1 MAVKGSKD
9 NKKSKSQDASL
20 NVKETY
26 KNISEKTKE
35 IEDELKGE
43 KSEADVKEP
52 AQKKDS
58 KKERRERIKNEFIEF
73 QKTGDKKL
81 RDKLIEE
88 HMYLADILAK
98 KYTGRGIDYEDIYQV
113 ASVGLILAVDRF
125 DPSKGY
131 VFSSYA
137 TPTII
142 GEIKRHFRDKGWTI
156 KVPRRIQEL
165 SKKISVAKNVLSGEL
180 GRIPTAEDIADYL
193 EVSYDQVIE
202 AMEASKVYQPGSIDS
217 TIDSTDDGSDL
228 QISDIIGDEDPT
240 YERVENLD
248 YLMRELK
255 KLPKIERTILIER
268 YINRKTQIK
277 IAEELGISQM
287 TVSRIE
293 KKVIRALRQEAQ
305 KRFGINK
312 EESSKKAKKK

>member
-1 MAVKGSKD
+1 MAKKGKENIN
-9 NKKSKSQDASL
+9 NKSTDASL

-26 KNISEKTKE
+26 KNISDKTKE
-35 IEDELKGE
+35 IEDELKGKNIE
-43 KSEADVKEP
+43 E
-52 AQKKDS
+52 KKDEKDTKLDA
-58 KKERRERIKNEFIEF
+58 KKLKRERIKQDFIEF

-98 KYTGRGIDYEDIYQV
+98 KYTGRGIDYEDILQV

-193 EVSYDQVIE
+193 DVSYDQVIE

-293 KKVIRALRQEAQ
+293 KKVIRALRQEAE
-305 KRFGINK
+305 KRFGLKK
-312 EESSKKAKKK
+312 EDKKKKSTKR

>member
-1 MAVKGSKD
+1 MAEEKKTDKKNKIDVDKSETIKQ
-9 NKKSKSQDASL
+9 NEKKSSKKTSGKNED
-20 NVKETY
+20 VKDTTLSESSDEKIDK
-26 KNISEKTKE
+26 KNEKKRKKQEEIKEKFIEYQKTK
-35 IEDELKGE
+35 
-43 KSEADVKEP
+43 
-52 AQKKDS
+52 
-58 KKERRERIKNEFIEF
+58 
-73 QKTGDKKL
+73 DKAL
-81 RDKLIEE
+81 RDELIEE
-88 HMYLADILAK
+88 HMYLAEILAK
-98 KYTGRGIDYEDIYQV
+98 KYTGRGIDYEDIFQV

-165 SKKISVAKNVLSGEL
+165 SKKISVAKNVLAGEL

-193 EVSYDQVIE
+193 DVSYDQVIE
-202 AMEASKVYQPGSIDS
+202 AMEASKVYQPGSIYS
-217 TIDSTDDGSDL
+217 TIDSSDDGNDL
-228 QISDIIGDEDPT
+228 QISDIIGDDDPT

-248 YLMRELK
+248 YLVRELK

-268 YINRKTQIK
+268 YINRKTQIA

-293 KKVIRALRQEAQ
+293 KKVIRSLRADAE
-305 KRFGINK
+305 KRMGIDHKK
-312 EESSKKAKKK
+312 ESKKS

>member
-1 MAVKGSKD
+1 MAEEKKTDKKNKIDVDKSETIKQ
-9 NKKSKSQDASL
+9 NEKKSSK
-20 NVKETY
+20 KT
-26 KNISEKTKE
+26 SEKNE
-35 IEDELKGE
+35 
-43 KSEADVKEP
+43 DVKDTTLSESSDE
-52 AQKKDS
+52 KIDK
-58 KKERRERIKNEFIEF
+58 KNEKKRKKQEEIKEKFIEY
-73 QKTGDKKL
+73 QKTKDKAL
-81 RDKLIEE
+81 RDELIEE
-88 HMYLADILAK
+88 HIYLAEILAK
-98 KYTGRGIDYEDIYQV
+98 KYTGRGIDYEDIFQV

-165 SKKISVAKNVLSGEL
+165 SKKISVAKNVLAGEL

-217 TIDSTDDGSDL
+217 TIDSSDDGNDL
-228 QISDIIGDEDPT
+228 QISDIIGDDDPT

-248 YLMRELK
+248 YLVRELK

-268 YINRKTQIK
+268 YINRKTQIA

-293 KKVIRALRQEAQ
+293 KKVIRSLRADAE
-305 KRFGINK
+305 KRMGIDHKK
-312 EESSKKAKKK
+312 ESKKT

>member
-1 MAVKGSKD
+1 MAEEKKTDKKNKIDVDKSETIKQ
-9 NKKSKSQDASL
+9 NEKKSSK
-20 NVKETY
+20 KT
-26 KNISEKTKE
+26 SEKNE
-35 IEDELKGE
+35 
-43 KSEADVKEP
+43 DVKDKTLSESSDE
-52 AQKKDS
+52 KIDK
-58 KKERRERIKNEFIEF
+58 KNEKKRKKQEEIKEKFIEY
-73 QKTGDKKL
+73 QKTKDKAL
-81 RDKLIEE
+81 RDELIEE
-88 HMYLADILAK
+88 HIYLAEILAK
-98 KYTGRGIDYEDIYQV
+98 KYTGRGIDYEDIFQV

-165 SKKISVAKNVLSGEL
+165 SKKISVAKNVLAGEL

-193 EVSYDQVIE
+193 DVSYDQVIE

-217 TIDSTDDGSDL
+217 TIDSSDDGNDL
-228 QISDIIGDEDPT
+228 QISDIIGDDDPT

-248 YLMRELK
+248 YLVRELK

-268 YINRKTQIK
+268 YINRKTQIA

-293 KKVIRALRQEAQ
+293 KKVIRSLRADAE
-305 KRFGINK
+305 KRMGIDHKK
-312 EESSKKAKKK
+312 ESKKS

>member
-1 MAVKGSKD
+1 MAEEKKTDKKNKIDVDKSETIKQ
-9 NKKSKSQDASL
+9 NEKKSSKKTD
-20 NVKETY
+20 K
-26 KNISEKTKE
+26 KNEDLKDTALLESSDEKKDKKNE
-35 IEDELKGE
+35 KKRKKQEELKE
-43 KSEADVKEP
+43 K
-52 AQKKDS
+52 
-58 KKERRERIKNEFIEF
+58 FIEF
-73 QKTGDKKL
+73 QKTKDKAL
-81 RDKLIEE
+81 RDELIEE
-88 HMYLADILAK
+88 HMYLAEILAK
-98 KYTGRGIDYEDIYQV
+98 KYTGRGIDYEDIFQV

-165 SKKISVAKNVLSGEL
+165 SKKISVAKNVLAGEL

-193 EVSYDQVIE
+193 DVSYDQVIE

-217 TIDSTDDGSDL
+217 TIDSSDDGNDL
-228 QISDIIGDEDPT
+228 QISDIIGDDDPT

-248 YLMRELK
+248 YLVRELK

-268 YINRKTQIK
+268 YINRKTQIA

-293 KKVIRALRQEAQ
+293 KKVIRSLRADAE
-305 KRFGINK
+305 KRMGVDHKK
-312 EESSKKAKKK
+312 ESKKK

>member
-1 MAVKGSKD
+1 MAEEKKTDKKNKIDVDKSETIKQ
-9 NKKSKSQDASL
+9 NEKKSSK
-20 NVKETY
+20 KT
-26 KNISEKTKE
+26 SEKNE
-35 IEDELKGE
+35 
-43 KSEADVKEP
+43 DVKDTTLSESSEE
-52 AQKKDS
+52 KNDK
-58 KKERRERIKNEFIEF
+58 KNEKKRKKQEEIKEKFIEY
-73 QKTGDKKL
+73 QKTKDKAL
-81 RDKLIEE
+81 RDELIEE
-88 HMYLADILAK
+88 HMYLAEILAK
-98 KYTGRGIDYEDIYQV
+98 KYTGRGIDYEDIFQV

-165 SKKISVAKNVLSGEL
+165 SKKISVAKNVLAGEL

-193 EVSYDQVIE
+193 DVSYDQVIE

-217 TIDSTDDGSDL
+217 TIDSSDDGNDL
-228 QISDIIGDEDPT
+228 QISDIIGDDDPT

-248 YLMRELK
+248 YLVRELK

-268 YINRKTQIK
+268 YINRKTQIA

-293 KKVIRALRQEAQ
+293 KKVIRSLRADAE
-305 KRFGINK
+305 KRMGIDHKK
-312 EESSKKAKKK
+312 ESKKS

>member
-1 MAVKGSKD
+1 MAEEKKTDKKNKIDVDKSETIKQ
-9 NKKSKSQDASL
+9 NEKKSSKKTSKKNED
-20 NVKETY
+20 VKDTTLSESSDEKIDK
-26 KNISEKTKE
+26 KNEKKRKKQEEIKEKFIEYQKTK
-35 IEDELKGE
+35 
-43 KSEADVKEP
+43 
-52 AQKKDS
+52 
-58 KKERRERIKNEFIEF
+58 
-73 QKTGDKKL
+73 DKAL
-81 RDKLIEE
+81 RDELIEE
-88 HMYLADILAK
+88 HIYLAEILAK
-98 KYTGRGIDYEDIYQV
+98 KYTGRGIDYEDIFQV

-165 SKKISVAKNVLSGEL
+165 SKKISVAKNVLAGEL

-193 EVSYDQVIE
+193 DVSYDQVIE

-217 TIDSTDDGSDL
+217 TIDSSDDGNDL
-228 QISDIIGDEDPT
+228 QISDIIGDDDPT

-248 YLMRELK
+248 YLVRELK

-268 YINRKTQIK
+268 YINRKTQIA

-293 KKVIRALRQEAQ
+293 KKVIRSLRADAE
-305 KRFGINK
+305 KRMGIDHKK
-312 EESSKKAKKK
+312 ESKKS

>member
-1 MAVKGSKD
+1 MAEEKKTDKKNKIDVDKSETIKQ
-9 NKKSKSQDASL
+9 NEKKSSKKTSEKNED
-20 NVKETY
+20 VKETTLSESSDEKIDK
-26 KNISEKTKE
+26 KNEKKRKKQEEIKEKFIEYQKTK
-35 IEDELKGE
+35 
-43 KSEADVKEP
+43 
-52 AQKKDS
+52 
-58 KKERRERIKNEFIEF
+58 
-73 QKTGDKKL
+73 DKAL
-81 RDKLIEE
+81 RDELIEE
-88 HMYLADILAK
+88 HIYLAEILAK
-98 KYTGRGIDYEDIYQV
+98 KYTGRGIDYEDIFQV

-165 SKKISVAKNVLSGEL
+165 SKKISVAKNVLAGEL

-193 EVSYDQVIE
+193 NVSYDQVIE

-217 TIDSTDDGSDL
+217 TIDSSDDGNDL
-228 QISDIIGDEDPT
+228 QISDIIGDDDPT

-248 YLMRELK
+248 YLVRELK

-268 YINRKTQIK
+268 YINRKTQIA

-293 KKVIRALRQEAQ
+293 KKVIRSLRADAE
-305 KRFGINK
+305 KRMGIDHKK
-312 EESSKKAKKK
+312 ESKKS

>member
-1 MAVKGSKD
+1 MAEEKKTDKKNKIDVDKSETIKQ
-9 NKKSKSQDASL
+9 NEKKSSKKTSKKNED
-20 NVKETY
+20 VKDTTLSESSDEKIDK
-26 KNISEKTKE
+26 KNEKKRKKQEEIKEKFIEYQKTK
-35 IEDELKGE
+35 D
-43 KSEADVKEP
+43 
-52 AQKKDS
+52 
-58 KKERRERIKNEFIEF
+58 
-73 QKTGDKKL
+73 KTL
-81 RDKLIEE
+81 RDELIEE
-88 HMYLADILAK
+88 HMYLAEILAK
-98 KYTGRGIDYEDIYQV
+98 KYTGRGIDYEDIFQV

-165 SKKISVAKNVLSGEL
+165 SKKISVAKNVLAGEL

-193 EVSYDQVIE
+193 DVSYDQVIE

-217 TIDSTDDGSDL
+217 TIDSSDDGNDL
-228 QISDIIGDEDPT
+228 QISDIIGDDDPT

-248 YLMRELK
+248 YLVRELK

-268 YINRKTQIK
+268 YINRKTQIA

-293 KKVIRALRQEAQ
+293 KKVIRSLRADAE
-305 KRFGINK
+305 KRMGIDHKK
-312 EESSKKAKKK
+312 ESKKS

>member
-1 MAVKGSKD
+1 MAEEKKTDKKNKIDVDKSETIKQ
-9 NKKSKSQDASL
+9 NEKKSSKKTRKKNED
-20 NVKETY
+20 VKDTTLSESSDEKIDK
-26 KNISEKTKE
+26 KNEKKRKKQEEIKEKFIEYQKTK
-35 IEDELKGE
+35 
-43 KSEADVKEP
+43 
-52 AQKKDS
+52 
-58 KKERRERIKNEFIEF
+58 
-73 QKTGDKKL
+73 DKAL
-81 RDKLIEE
+81 RDELIEE
-88 HMYLADILAK
+88 HMYLAEILAK
-98 KYTGRGIDYEDIYQV
+98 KYTGRGIDYEDIFQV

-165 SKKISVAKNVLSGEL
+165 SKKISVAKNVLAGEL

-193 EVSYDQVIE
+193 DVSYDQVIE

-217 TIDSTDDGSDL
+217 TIDSSDDGNDL
-228 QISDIIGDEDPT
+228 QISDIIGDDDPT

-248 YLMRELK
+248 YLVRELK

-268 YINRKTQIK
+268 YINRKTQIA

-293 KKVIRALRQEAQ
+293 KKVIRSLRADAE
-305 KRFGINK
+305 KRMGIDHKK
-312 EESSKKAKKK
+312 ESKKS

>member
-1 MAVKGSKD
+1 MAEEKKTDKKNKIDVDKSETIKQ
-9 NKKSKSQDASL
+9 NEKKSSKKTSGKNED
-20 NVKETY
+20 VKETILSESSEEKIDK
-26 KNISEKTKE
+26 KNEKKRKKQEEIKEKFIEYQKTK
-35 IEDELKGE
+35 
-43 KSEADVKEP
+43 
-52 AQKKDS
+52 
-58 KKERRERIKNEFIEF
+58 
-73 QKTGDKKL
+73 DKAL
-81 RDKLIEE
+81 RDELIEE
-88 HMYLADILAK
+88 HMYLAEILAK
-98 KYTGRGIDYEDIYQV
+98 KYTGRGIDYEDIFQV

-165 SKKISVAKNVLSGEL
+165 SKKISVAKNVLAGEL

-193 EVSYDQVIE
+193 DVSYDQVIE

-217 TIDSTDDGSDL
+217 TIDSSDDGNDL
-228 QISDIIGDEDPT
+228 QISDIIGDDDPT

-248 YLMRELK
+248 YLVRELK

-268 YINRKTQIK
+268 YINRKTQIA

-293 KKVIRALRQEAQ
+293 KKVIRSLRADAE
-305 KRFGINK
+305 KRMGIDHKK
-312 EESSKKAKKK
+312 ESKKS

>member
-1 MAVKGSKD
+1 MAEEKKTDKKNKIDVDKSETIKQ
-9 NKKSKSQDASL
+9 NEKKSSK
-20 NVKETY
+20 KT
-26 KNISEKTKE
+26 SEKNE
-35 IEDELKGE
+35 
-43 KSEADVKEP
+43 DVKDTTLLESSDE
-52 AQKKDS
+52 KVDK
-58 KKERRERIKNEFIEF
+58 KNEKKRKKQEEIKEKFIEY
-73 QKTGDKKL
+73 QKTKDKAL
-81 RDKLIEE
+81 RDELIEE
-88 HMYLADILAK
+88 HIYLAEILAK
-98 KYTGRGIDYEDIYQV
+98 KYTGRGIDYEDIFQV

-165 SKKISVAKNVLSGEL
+165 SKKISVAKNVLAGEL

-193 EVSYDQVIE
+193 DVSYDQVIE

-217 TIDSTDDGSDL
+217 TIDSSDDGNDL
-228 QISDIIGDEDPT
+228 QISDIIGDDDPT

-248 YLMRELK
+248 YLVRELK

-268 YINRKTQIK
+268 YINRKTQIA

-293 KKVIRALRQEAQ
+293 KKVIRSLRADAE
-305 KRFGINK
+305 KRMGIDHKK
-312 EESSKKAKKK
+312 ESKKS

>member
-1 MAVKGSKD
+1 MAEEKKTDKKNKIDVDKSETIKQ
-9 NKKSKSQDASL
+9 NEKKSSK
-20 NVKETY
+20 KT
-26 KNISEKTKE
+26 SEKNE
-35 IEDELKGE
+35 
-43 KSEADVKEP
+43 DVKDTTLSESSDE
-52 AQKKDS
+52 KVDK
-58 KKERRERIKNEFIEF
+58 KNEKKRKKQEEIKEKFIEY
-73 QKTGDKKL
+73 QKTKDKAL
-81 RDKLIEE
+81 RDELIEE
-88 HMYLADILAK
+88 HMYLAEILAK
-98 KYTGRGIDYEDIYQV
+98 KYTGRGIDYEDIFQV

-165 SKKISVAKNVLSGEL
+165 SKKISVAKNVLAGEL

-193 EVSYDQVIE
+193 DVSYDQVIE

-217 TIDSTDDGSDL
+217 TIDSSDDGNDL
-228 QISDIIGDEDPT
+228 QISDIIGDDDPT

-248 YLMRELK
+248 SLVRELK

-268 YINRKTQIK
+268 YINRKTQIAM
-277 IAEELGISQM
+277 AEELGISQM

-293 KKVIRALRQEAQ
+293 KKVIRSLRADAE
-305 KRFGINK
+305 KRMGIDHKK
-312 EESSKKAKKK
+312 ESKKS

>member
-1 MAVKGSKD
+1 MAEEKKTDKKNKIDVDKSETIKQ
-9 NKKSKSQDASL
+9 NEKKSSKKTSKKNED
-20 NVKETY
+20 VKDTTLSESSEDKKDK
-26 KNISEKTKE
+26 KNEKKRKKQEEIKEKFIEYQKTK
-35 IEDELKGE
+35 
-43 KSEADVKEP
+43 
-52 AQKKDS
+52 
-58 KKERRERIKNEFIEF
+58 
-73 QKTGDKKL
+73 DKAL
-81 RDKLIEE
+81 RDELIEE
-88 HMYLADILAK
+88 HMYLAEILAK
-98 KYTGRGIDYEDIYQV
+98 KYTGRGIDYEDIFQV

-165 SKKISVAKNVLSGEL
+165 SKKISVAKNVLAGEL
-180 GRIPTAEDIADYL
+180 ERIPTAEDIADYL
-193 EVSYDQVIE
+193 DVSYDQVIE

-217 TIDSTDDGSDL
+217 TIDSSDDGNDL
-228 QISDIIGDEDPT
+228 QISDIIGDDDPT

-248 YLMRELK
+248 YLVRELK

-268 YINRKTQIK
+268 YINRKTQIA

-293 KKVIRALRQEAQ
+293 KKVIRSLRADAE
-305 KRFGINK
+305 KRMGIDHKK
-312 EESSKKAKKK
+312 ESKKS

>member
-1 MAVKGSKD
+1 MAEEKKTDKKNKIDVDKSETIKQ
-9 NKKSKSQDASL
+9 NEKKSSKKTS
-20 NVKETY
+20 K
-26 KNISEKTKE
+26 KNE
-35 IEDELKGE
+35 
-43 KSEADVKEP
+43 DVKDTTLSESSDEKIDKKNEKKRKKQEEIKEKFIEY
-52 AQKKDS
+52 QKK
-58 KKERRERIKNEFIEF
+58 K
-73 QKTGDKKL
+73 DKAL
-81 RDKLIEE
+81 RDELIEE
-88 HMYLADILAK
+88 HMYLAEILAK
-98 KYTGRGIDYEDIYQV
+98 KYTGRGIDYEDIFQV

-165 SKKISVAKNVLSGEL
+165 SKKISVAKNVLAGEL

-193 EVSYDQVIE
+193 DVSYDQVIE

-217 TIDSTDDGSDL
+217 TIDSSDDGNDL
-228 QISDIIGDEDPT
+228 QISDIIGDDDPT

-248 YLMRELK
+248 YLVRELK

-268 YINRKTQIK
+268 YINRKTQIA

-293 KKVIRALRQEAQ
+293 KKVIHSLRADAE
-305 KRFGINK
+305 KRMGIDHKK
-312 EESSKKAKKK
+312 ESKKS

>member
-1 MAVKGSKD
+1 MAEEKKTDKKNKIDVDKSETIKQ
-9 NKKSKSQDASL
+9 NEKKSSK
-20 NVKETY
+20 KT
-26 KNISEKTKE
+26 SEKNE
-35 IEDELKGE
+35 
-43 KSEADVKEP
+43 DVKDITLSESSDE
-52 AQKKDS
+52 KIDK
-58 KKERRERIKNEFIEF
+58 KNEKKRKKQEEIKEKFIEY
-73 QKTGDKKL
+73 QKTKDKAL
-81 RDKLIEE
+81 RDELIEE
-88 HMYLADILAK
+88 HIYLAEILAK
-98 KYTGRGIDYEDIYQV
+98 KYTGRGIDYEDIFQV

-165 SKKISVAKNVLSGEL
+165 SKKISVAKNVLAGEL

-193 EVSYDQVIE
+193 DVSYDQVIE

-217 TIDSTDDGSDL
+217 TIDSSDDGNDL
-228 QISDIIGDEDPT
+228 QISDIIGDDDPT

-248 YLMRELK
+248 YLVRELK

-268 YINRKTQIK
+268 YINRKTQIA

-293 KKVIRALRQEAQ
+293 KKVIRSLRADAE
-305 KRFGINK
+305 KRMGIDHKK
-312 EESSKKAKKK
+312 ESKKS

>member
-1 MAVKGSKD
+1 MAEEKKTDKKNKIDVDKSETIKQ
-9 NKKSKSQDASL
+9 NEKKSSK
-20 NVKETY
+20 KT
-26 KNISEKTKE
+26 SEKNE
-35 IEDELKGE
+35 
-43 KSEADVKEP
+43 DVKDTTLSESSDE
-52 AQKKDS
+52 KIDK
-58 KKERRERIKNEFIEF
+58 KNEKKRKKQEEIKEKFIEY
-73 QKTGDKKL
+73 QKTKDKAL
-81 RDKLIEE
+81 RDELIEE
-88 HMYLADILAK
+88 HIYLAEILAK
-98 KYTGRGIDYEDIYQV
+98 KYTGRGIDYEDIFQV

-165 SKKISVAKNVLSGEL
+165 SKKISIAKNVLAGEL

-193 EVSYDQVIE
+193 DVSYDQVIE

-217 TIDSTDDGSDL
+217 TIDSSDDGNDL
-228 QISDIIGDEDPT
+228 QISDIIGDDDPT

-248 YLMRELK
+248 YLVRELK

-268 YINRKTQIK
+268 YINRKTQIA

-293 KKVIRALRQEAQ
+293 KKVIRSLRADAE
-305 KRFGINK
+305 KRMGIDHKK
-312 EESSKKAKKK
+312 ESKKS

>member
-1 MAVKGSKD
+1 MAEEKKTDKKNKIDVDKSETIKQ
-9 NKKSKSQDASL
+9 NEKKSSKKTSGKNED
-20 NVKETY
+20 VKETTLSESSEEKIDK
-26 KNISEKTKE
+26 KNEKKRKKQEEIKEKFIEYQKTK
-35 IEDELKGE
+35 
-43 KSEADVKEP
+43 
-52 AQKKDS
+52 
-58 KKERRERIKNEFIEF
+58 
-73 QKTGDKKL
+73 DKAL
-81 RDKLIEE
+81 RDELIEE
-88 HMYLADILAK
+88 HMYLAEILAK
-98 KYTGRGIDYEDIYQV
+98 KYTGRGIDYEDIFQV

-165 SKKISVAKNVLSGEL
+165 SKKISVAKNVLAGEL

-193 EVSYDQVIE
+193 DVSYDQVIE

-217 TIDSTDDGSDL
+217 TIDSSDDGNDL
-228 QISDIIGDEDPT
+228 QISDIIGDDDPT

-248 YLMRELK
+248 YLVRELK

-268 YINRKTQIK
+268 YINRKTQIA

-293 KKVIRALRQEAQ
+293 KKVIRSLRADAE
-305 KRFGINK
+305 KRMGIDHKK
-312 EESSKKAKKK
+312 ESKKS

>member
-1 MAVKGSKD
+1 MAEEKKTDKKNKIDVDKSETIKQ
-9 NKKSKSQDASL
+9 NEKKSSKKTSKKNED
-20 NVKETY
+20 VKDTTLSESSDEKIDK
-26 KNISEKTKE
+26 KNEKKRKKQEEIKEKFIEYQKTK
-35 IEDELKGE
+35 
-43 KSEADVKEP
+43 
-52 AQKKDS
+52 
-58 KKERRERIKNEFIEF
+58 
-73 QKTGDKKL
+73 DKAL
-81 RDKLIEE
+81 RDELIEE
-88 HMYLADILAK
+88 HMYLAEILAK
-98 KYTGRGIDYEDIYQV
+98 KYTGRGIDYEDIFQV

-165 SKKISVAKNVLSGEL
+165 SKKISVAKNVLAGEL

-193 EVSYDQVIE
+193 DVSYDQVIE

-217 TIDSTDDGSDL
+217 TIDSSDDGNDL
-228 QISDIIGDEDPT
+228 QISDIIGDDDPT

-248 YLMRELK
+248 YLVRELK

-268 YINRKTQIK
+268 YINRKTQIA

-293 KKVIRALRQEAQ
+293 KKVIRSLRNDAE
-305 KRFGINK
+305 KRMGIDHKK
-312 EESSKKAKKK
+312 ESKKS

>member
-1 MAVKGSKD
+1 MAEEKKTDKKNKIDVDKSETIKQ
-9 NKKSKSQDASL
+9 NEKKSSKKTSKKNED
-20 NVKETY
+20 VKDTTLSESSDEKIDK
-26 KNISEKTKE
+26 KNEKKRKKQEEIKEKFIEYQKTK
-35 IEDELKGE
+35 
-43 KSEADVKEP
+43 
-52 AQKKDS
+52 
-58 KKERRERIKNEFIEF
+58 
-73 QKTGDKKL
+73 DKAL
-81 RDKLIEE
+81 RDELIEE
-88 HMYLADILAK
+88 HMYLAEILAK
-98 KYTGRGIDYEDIYQV
+98 KYTGRGIDYEDIFQV

-165 SKKISVAKNVLSGEL
+165 SKKISVAKNVLAGEL

-193 EVSYDQVIE
+193 DVSYDQVIE

-217 TIDSTDDGSDL
+217 TIDSSDDGNDL
-228 QISDIIGDEDPT
+228 QISDIIGDDDPT

-248 YLMRELK
+248 YLVRELK

-268 YINRKTQIK
+268 YINRKTQIA

-293 KKVIRALRQEAQ
+293 KKVIRSLRDDAE
-305 KRFGINK
+305 KRMGIDHKK
-312 EESSKKAKKK
+312 ESKKS

>member
-1 MAVKGSKD
+1 MAEEKKTDKKNKIDVDKSETIKQ
-9 NKKSKSQDASL
+9 NEKKSSKKTSGKNED
-20 NVKETY
+20 VKDTTLSESSDEKIDK
-26 KNISEKTKE
+26 KNEKKRKKQEEIKEKFIEYQKTK
-35 IEDELKGE
+35 
-43 KSEADVKEP
+43 
-52 AQKKDS
+52 
-58 KKERRERIKNEFIEF
+58 
-73 QKTGDKKL
+73 DKAL
-81 RDKLIEE
+81 RDELIEE
-88 HMYLADILAK
+88 HMYLAEILAK
-98 KYTGRGIDYEDIYQV
+98 KYTGRGIDYEDIFQV

-165 SKKISVAKNVLSGEL
+165 SKKISVAKNVLAGEL

-217 TIDSTDDGSDL
+217 TIDSSDDGNDL
-228 QISDIIGDEDPT
+228 QISDIIGDDDPT

-248 YLMRELK
+248 YLVRELK

-268 YINRKTQIK
+268 YINRKTQIA

-293 KKVIRALRQEAQ
+293 KKVIRSLRADAE
-305 KRFGINK
+305 KRMGIDHKK
-312 EESSKKAKKK
+312 ESKKS

>member
-1 MAVKGSKD
+1 MAEEKKTDKKNKIDVDKSETIKQ
-9 NKKSKSQDASL
+9 NEKKSSKKTSGKNED
-20 NVKETY
+20 VKETTLSESSDEKIDK
-26 KNISEKTKE
+26 KNEKKRKKQEEIKEKFIEYQKTK
-35 IEDELKGE
+35 
-43 KSEADVKEP
+43 
-52 AQKKDS
+52 
-58 KKERRERIKNEFIEF
+58 
-73 QKTGDKKL
+73 DKAL
-81 RDKLIEE
+81 RDELIEE
-88 HMYLADILAK
+88 HMYLAEILAK
-98 KYTGRGIDYEDIYQV
+98 KYTGRGIDYEDIFQV

-165 SKKISVAKNVLSGEL
+165 SKKISVAKNVLAGEL

-193 EVSYDQVIE
+193 DVSYDQVIE

-217 TIDSTDDGSDL
+217 TIDSSDDGNDL
-228 QISDIIGDEDPT
+228 QISDIIGDDDPT

-248 YLMRELK
+248 YLVRELK

-268 YINRKTQIK
+268 YINRKTQIA

-293 KKVIRALRQEAQ
+293 KKVIRSLRADAE
-305 KRFGINK
+305 KRMGIDHKK
-312 EESSKKAKKK
+312 ESKKS

>member
-1 MAVKGSKD
+1 MAEEKKTDKKNKIDVDKSETIKQ
-9 NKKSKSQDASL
+9 NEKKSSKKTSTKNED
-20 NVKETY
+20 VKDTTLSESSDEKIDK
-26 KNISEKTKE
+26 KNEKKRKKQEEIKEKFIEYQKTK
-35 IEDELKGE
+35 
-43 KSEADVKEP
+43 
-52 AQKKDS
+52 
-58 KKERRERIKNEFIEF
+58 
-73 QKTGDKKL
+73 DKAL
-81 RDKLIEE
+81 RDELIEE
-88 HMYLADILAK
+88 HIYLAEILAK
-98 KYTGRGIDYEDIYQV
+98 KYTGRGIDYEDIFQV

-165 SKKISVAKNVLSGEL
+165 SKKISVAKNVLAGEL

-193 EVSYDQVIE
+193 DVSYDQVIE

-217 TIDSTDDGSDL
+217 TIDSSDDGNDL
-228 QISDIIGDEDPT
+228 QISDIIGDDDPT

-248 YLMRELK
+248 YLVRELK

-268 YINRKTQIK
+268 YINRKTQIA

-293 KKVIRALRQEAQ
+293 KKVIRSLRADAE
-305 KRFGINK
+305 KRMGIDHKK
-312 EESSKKAKKK
+312 ESKKS

>member
-1 MAVKGSKD
+1 MAEEKKTDKRNKIDVDKSETIKQ
-9 NKKSKSQDASL
+9 NEKKSSKKTSKKNED
-20 NVKETY
+20 VKDTTLSESSDEKIDK
-26 KNISEKTKE
+26 KNEKKRKKQEEIKEKFIEYQKTK
-35 IEDELKGE
+35 
-43 KSEADVKEP
+43 
-52 AQKKDS
+52 
-58 KKERRERIKNEFIEF
+58 
-73 QKTGDKKL
+73 DKAL
-81 RDKLIEE
+81 RDELIEE
-88 HMYLADILAK
+88 HMYLAEILAK
-98 KYTGRGIDYEDIYQV
+98 KYTGRGIDYEDIFQV

-165 SKKISVAKNVLSGEL
+165 SKKISVAKNVLAGEL

-193 EVSYDQVIE
+193 DVSYDQVIE

-217 TIDSTDDGSDL
+217 TIDSSDDGNDL
-228 QISDIIGDEDPT
+228 QISDIIGDDDPT

-248 YLMRELK
+248 YLVRELK

-268 YINRKTQIK
+268 YINRKTQIA

-293 KKVIRALRQEAQ
+293 KKVIRSLRADAE
-305 KRFGINK
+305 KRMGIDHKK
-312 EESSKKAKKK
+312 ESKKS

>member
-1 MAVKGSKD
+1 MAEEKKTDKKNKIDVDKSETIKQ
-9 NKKSKSQDASL
+9 NEKKSSK
-20 NVKETY
+20 KT
-26 KNISEKTKE
+26 SEKNE
-35 IEDELKGE
+35 
-43 KSEADVKEP
+43 DVKDTTLSESSDE
-52 AQKKDS
+52 KIDK
-58 KKERRERIKNEFIEF
+58 KNEKKRKKQEEIKEKFIEY
-73 QKTGDKKL
+73 QKTKDKAL
-81 RDKLIEE
+81 RDELIEE
-88 HMYLADILAK
+88 HMYLAEILAK
-98 KYTGRGIDYEDIYQV
+98 KYTGRGIDYEDIFQV

-165 SKKISVAKNVLSGEL
+165 SKKISVAKNVLAGEL

-193 EVSYDQVIE
+193 DVSYDQVIE

-217 TIDSTDDGSDL
+217 TIDSSDDGNDL
-228 QISDIIGDEDPT
+228 QISDIIGDDDPT

-248 YLMRELK
+248 YLVRELK

-268 YINRKTQIK
+268 YINRKTQIA

-293 KKVIRALRQEAQ
+293 KKVIRSLRADAE
-305 KRFGINK
+305 KRMGIDHKK
-312 EESSKKAKKK
+312 ESKKS

>member
-1 MAVKGSKD
+1 MAEEKKTDKKNKIDVDKSETIKQ
-9 NKKSKSQDASL
+9 NEKKSSKKTSKKNED
-20 NVKETY
+20 VKDRNLSESSDEKIDK
-26 KNISEKTKE
+26 KNEKKRKKQEEIKEKFIEYQKTK
-35 IEDELKGE
+35 
-43 KSEADVKEP
+43 
-52 AQKKDS
+52 
-58 KKERRERIKNEFIEF
+58 
-73 QKTGDKKL
+73 DKAL
-81 RDKLIEE
+81 RDELIEE
-88 HMYLADILAK
+88 HMYLAEILAK
-98 KYTGRGIDYEDIYQV
+98 KYTGRGIDYEDIFQV

-165 SKKISVAKNVLSGEL
+165 SKKISVAKNVLAGEL

-193 EVSYDQVIE
+193 DVSYDQVIE

-217 TIDSTDDGSDL
+217 TIDSSDDGNDL
-228 QISDIIGDEDPT
+228 QISDIIGDDDPT

-248 YLMRELK
+248 YLVRELK

-268 YINRKTQIK
+268 YINRKTQIA

-293 KKVIRALRQEAQ
+293 KKVIRSLRSDAE
-305 KRFGINK
+305 KRMGIDHKK
-312 EESSKKAKKK
+312 ESKKS

>member
-1 MAVKGSKD
+1 MAEEKKTDKKNKIDVDKSETIKQ
-9 NKKSKSQDASL
+9 NEKKSSK
-20 NVKETY
+20 KT
-26 KNISEKTKE
+26 SEKNE
-35 IEDELKGE
+35 
-43 KSEADVKEP
+43 DVKDTTLSESSDE
-52 AQKKDS
+52 KIDK
-58 KKERRERIKNEFIEF
+58 KNEKKRKKQEEIKEKFIEY
-73 QKTGDKKL
+73 QKTKDKAL
-81 RDKLIEE
+81 RDELIEE
-88 HMYLADILAK
+88 HMYLAEILAK
-98 KYTGRGIDYEDIYQV
+98 KYTGRGIDYEDIFQV

-165 SKKISVAKNVLSGEL
+165 SKKISVAKNVLAGEL

-193 EVSYDQVIE
+193 DVSYDQVIE
-202 AMEASKVYQPGSIDS
+202 AMEASKVYQPGSIDY
-217 TIDSTDDGSDL
+217 TIDSSDDGNDL
-228 QISDIIGDEDPT
+228 QISDIIGDDDPT

-248 YLMRELK
+248 YLVRELK

-268 YINRKTQIK
+268 YINRKTQIA

-293 KKVIRALRQEAQ
+293 KKVIRSLRADAE
-305 KRFGINK
+305 KRMGIDHKK
-312 EESSKKAKKK
+312 ESKKS

>member
-1 MAVKGSKD
+1 MAEEKKTDKKNKIDVDKSETIKQ
-9 NKKSKSQDASL
+9 NEKKSSKRTRKKNED
-20 NVKETY
+20 VKDTTLSESSDEKVDK
-26 KNISEKTKE
+26 KNEKKRKKQEEIKEKFIEYQKTK
-35 IEDELKGE
+35 
-43 KSEADVKEP
+43 
-52 AQKKDS
+52 
-58 KKERRERIKNEFIEF
+58 
-73 QKTGDKKL
+73 DKAL
-81 RDKLIEE
+81 RDELIEE
-88 HMYLADILAK
+88 HMYLAEILAK
-98 KYTGRGIDYEDIYQV
+98 KYTGRGIDYEDIFQV

-165 SKKISVAKNVLSGEL
+165 SKKISVAKNVLAGEL

-193 EVSYDQVIE
+193 DVSYDQVIE

-217 TIDSTDDGSDL
+217 TIDSSDDGNDL
-228 QISDIIGDEDPT
+228 QISDIIGDDDPT

-248 YLMRELK
+248 YLVRELK

-268 YINRKTQIK
+268 YINRKTQIA

-293 KKVIRALRQEAQ
+293 KKVIRSLRADAE
-305 KRFGINK
+305 KRMGIDHKK
-312 EESSKKAKKK
+312 ESKKS

>member
-1 MAVKGSKD
+1 MAEEKKTDKKNKIDVDKSETIKQ
-9 NKKSKSQDASL
+9 NEKKSSKKTSGKNED
-20 NVKETY
+20 VKETTLSESSEEKIDK
-26 KNISEKTKE
+26 KNEKKRKKQEEIKEKFIEYQKTK
-35 IEDELKGE
+35 
-43 KSEADVKEP
+43 
-52 AQKKDS
+52 
-58 KKERRERIKNEFIEF
+58 
-73 QKTGDKKL
+73 DKAL
-81 RDKLIEE
+81 RDELIEE
-88 HMYLADILAK
+88 HIYLAEILAK
-98 KYTGRGIDYEDIYQV
+98 KYTGRGIDYEDIFQV

-165 SKKISVAKNVLSGEL
+165 SKKISVAKNVLAGEL

-193 EVSYDQVIE
+193 DVSYDQVIE

-217 TIDSTDDGSDL
+217 TIDSSDDGNDL
-228 QISDIIGDEDPT
+228 QISDIIGDDDPT

-248 YLMRELK
+248 YLVRELK

-268 YINRKTQIK
+268 YINRKTQIA

-293 KKVIRALRQEAQ
+293 KKVIRSLRADAE
-305 KRFGINK
+305 KRMGIDHKK
-312 EESSKKAKKK
+312 ESKKS

>member
-1 MAVKGSKD
+1 MAEEKKTDKKNKIDVDKSETIKQ
-9 NKKSKSQDASL
+9 NEKKSSKKTSKKNED
-20 NVKETY
+20 VKDTTLLESSDEKKDK
-26 KNISEKTKE
+26 KNEKKRKKQEEIKEKFIEYQKTK
-35 IEDELKGE
+35 
-43 KSEADVKEP
+43 
-52 AQKKDS
+52 
-58 KKERRERIKNEFIEF
+58 
-73 QKTGDKKL
+73 DKAL
-81 RDKLIEE
+81 RDELIEE
-88 HMYLADILAK
+88 HMYLAEILAK
-98 KYTGRGIDYEDIYQV
+98 KYTGRGIDYEDIFQV

-165 SKKISVAKNVLSGEL
+165 SKKISVAKNVLAGEL

-193 EVSYDQVIE
+193 DVSYDQVIE

-217 TIDSTDDGSDL
+217 TIDSSDDGNDL
-228 QISDIIGDEDPT
+228 QISDIIGDDDPT

-248 YLMRELK
+248 YLVRELK

-268 YINRKTQIK
+268 YINRKTQIA

-293 KKVIRALRQEAQ
+293 KKVIRSLRADAE
-305 KRFGINK
+305 KRMGVDHKK
-312 EESSKKAKKK
+312 ESKKK

>member
-1 MAVKGSKD
+1 MAEEKKTDKKNKIDVDKSETIKQ
-9 NKKSKSQDASL
+9 NEKKSSK
-20 NVKETY
+20 KT
-26 KNISEKTKE
+26 SEKNE
-35 IEDELKGE
+35 
-43 KSEADVKEP
+43 DVKDTTLSESSDE
-52 AQKKDS
+52 KIDK
-58 KKERRERIKNEFIEF
+58 KNEKKRKKQEEIKEKFIEY
-73 QKTGDKKL
+73 QKTKDKAL
-81 RDKLIEE
+81 RDELIEE
-88 HMYLADILAK
+88 HMYLAEILAK
-98 KYTGRGIDYEDIYQV
+98 KYTGRGIDYEDIFQV

-193 EVSYDQVIE
+193 DVSYDQVIE

-217 TIDSTDDGSDL
+217 TIDSSDDGNDL
-228 QISDIIGDEDPT
+228 QISDIIGDDDPT

-248 YLMRELK
+248 YLVRELK

-268 YINRKTQIK
+268 YINRKTQIA

-293 KKVIRALRQEAQ
+293 KKVIRSLRADAE
-305 KRFGINK
+305 KRMGIDHKK
-312 EESSKKAKKK
+312 ESKKS

>member
-1 MAVKGSKD
+1 MAEEKKTDKKNKIDVDKSETIKQ
-9 NKKSKSQDASL
+9 NEKKSSKKTSGKNED
-20 NVKETY
+20 VKDTTLSESSDE
-26 KNISEKTKE
+26 KNDKKNEKKRKKQEEIKEKFIEYQKTK
-35 IEDELKGE
+35 
-43 KSEADVKEP
+43 
-52 AQKKDS
+52 
-58 KKERRERIKNEFIEF
+58 
-73 QKTGDKKL
+73 DKAL
-81 RDKLIEE
+81 RDELIEE
-88 HMYLADILAK
+88 HMYLAEILAK
-98 KYTGRGIDYEDIYQV
+98 KYTGRGIDYEDIFQV

-165 SKKISVAKNVLSGEL
+165 SKKISVAKNVLAGEL

-193 EVSYDQVIE
+193 DVSYDQVIE

-217 TIDSTDDGSDL
+217 TIDSSDDGNDL
-228 QISDIIGDEDPT
+228 QISDIIGDDDPT

-248 YLMRELK
+248 YLVRELK

-268 YINRKTQIK
+268 YINRKTQIA

-293 KKVIRALRQEAQ
+293 KKVIRSLRADAE
-305 KRFGINK
+305 KRMGIDHKK
-312 EESSKKAKKK
+312 ESKKS

>member
-1 MAVKGSKD
+1 MED
-9 NKKSKSQDASL
+9 KK
-20 NVKETY
+20 
-26 KNISEKTKE
+26 
-35 IEDELKGE
+35 
-43 KSEADVKEP
+43 
-52 AQKKDS
+52 QKKND
-58 KKERRERIKNEFIEF
+58 KKRRKQEEIKEKFIEF
-73 QKTGDKKL
+73 QKTKDKAL
-81 RDKLIEE
+81 RDELIEE
-88 HMYLADILAK
+88 HMYLAEILAK
-98 KYTGRGIDYEDIYQV
+98 KYAGRGIDYEDIFQV

-165 SKKISVAKNVLSGEL
+165 SKKISVAKNVLAGEL
-180 GRIPTAEDIADYL
+180 GKIPTAEDIADYL
-193 EVSYDQVIE
+193 DVSYDQVIE

-217 TIDSTDDGSDL
+217 TIDSSDDGNDL

-248 YLMRELK
+248 YLVRELK

-268 YINRKTQIK
+268 YINRKTQIA

-293 KKVIRALRQEAQ
+293 KKVIRALRVEAE
-305 KRFGINK
+305 KRMGIEHKK
-312 EESSKKAKKK
+312 ESKKK

>member
-1 MAVKGSKD
+1 MAEEKKTDKKNKIDVDKSETIKQ
-9 NKKSKSQDASL
+9 NEKKSSKRTRKKNED
-20 NVKETY
+20 VKDTTLSESSDE
-26 KNISEKTKE
+26 KNDKKNEKKRKKQEEIKEKFIEYQKTK
-35 IEDELKGE
+35 
-43 KSEADVKEP
+43 
-52 AQKKDS
+52 
-58 KKERRERIKNEFIEF
+58 
-73 QKTGDKKL
+73 DKAL
-81 RDKLIEE
+81 RDELIEE
-88 HMYLADILAK
+88 HMYLAEILAK
-98 KYTGRGIDYEDIYQV
+98 KYTGRGIDYEDIFQV

-165 SKKISVAKNVLSGEL
+165 SKKISVAKNVLAGEL

-193 EVSYDQVIE
+193 DVSYDQVIE

-217 TIDSTDDGSDL
+217 TIDSSDDGNDL
-228 QISDIIGDEDPT
+228 QISDIIGDDDPT

-248 YLMRELK
+248 YLVRELK

-268 YINRKTQIK
+268 YINRKTQIA

-293 KKVIRALRQEAQ
+293 KKVIRSLRADAE
-305 KRFGINK
+305 KRMGIDHKK
-312 EESSKKAKKK
+312 ESKKS

>member
-1 MAVKGSKD
+1 MAEEKKTDKKNKIDVDKSETIKQ
-9 NKKSKSQDASL
+9 NEKKSSKKTSKKNED
-20 NVKETY
+20 VKDTTLSESSEDKKDK
-26 KNISEKTKE
+26 KNEKKRKKQEEIKEKFIEYQKTK
-35 IEDELKGE
+35 
-43 KSEADVKEP
+43 
-52 AQKKDS
+52 
-58 KKERRERIKNEFIEF
+58 
-73 QKTGDKKL
+73 DKAL
-81 RDKLIEE
+81 RDELIEE
-88 HMYLADILAK
+88 HIYLAEILAK
-98 KYTGRGIDYEDIYQV
+98 KYTGRGIDYEDIFQV

-165 SKKISVAKNVLSGEL
+165 SKKISVAKNVLAGEL

-193 EVSYDQVIE
+193 DVSYDQVIE

-217 TIDSTDDGSDL
+217 TIDSSDDGNDL
-228 QISDIIGDEDPT
+228 QISDIIGDDDPT

-248 YLMRELK
+248 YLVRELK

-268 YINRKTQIK
+268 YINRKTQIA

-293 KKVIRALRQEAQ
+293 KKVIRSLRADAE
-305 KRFGINK
+305 KRMGIDHKK
-312 EESSKKAKKK
+312 ESKKS

>member
-1 MAVKGSKD
+1 MAEEKKTDKKNEIDVDKSETIKQ
-9 NKKSKSQDASL
+9 NEKKSSKKTSTKNED
-20 NVKETY
+20 VKDKTLSESSDEKIDK
-26 KNISEKTKE
+26 KNEKKRKKQEEIKEKFIEYQKTK
-35 IEDELKGE
+35 
-43 KSEADVKEP
+43 
-52 AQKKDS
+52 
-58 KKERRERIKNEFIEF
+58 
-73 QKTGDKKL
+73 DKAL
-81 RDKLIEE
+81 RDELIEE
-88 HMYLADILAK
+88 HMYLAEILAK
-98 KYTGRGIDYEDIYQV
+98 KYTGRGIDYEDIFQV

-165 SKKISVAKNVLSGEL
+165 SKKISVAKNVLAGEL

-193 EVSYDQVIE
+193 DVSYDQVIE

-217 TIDSTDDGSDL
+217 TIDSSDDGNDL
-228 QISDIIGDEDPT
+228 QISDIIGDDDPT

-248 YLMRELK
+248 YLVRELK

-268 YINRKTQIK
+268 YINRKTQIA

-293 KKVIRALRQEAQ
+293 KKVIRSLRADAE
-305 KRFGINK
+305 KRMGIDHKK
-312 EESSKKAKKK
+312 ESKKS

>member
-1 MAVKGSKD
+1 MAEEKKTDKKNKIDVDKSETIKQ
-9 NKKSKSQDASL
+9 NEKKSSKKTSKKNED
-20 NVKETY
+20 VKDTTLSESSEEKIDK
-26 KNISEKTKE
+26 KNEKKRKKQEEIKEKFIEYQKTK
-35 IEDELKGE
+35 
-43 KSEADVKEP
+43 
-52 AQKKDS
+52 
-58 KKERRERIKNEFIEF
+58 
-73 QKTGDKKL
+73 DKAL
-81 RDKLIEE
+81 RDELIEE
-88 HMYLADILAK
+88 HMYLAEILAK
-98 KYTGRGIDYEDIYQV
+98 KYTGRGIDYEDIFQV

-165 SKKISVAKNVLSGEL
+165 SKKISVAKNVLAGEL

-193 EVSYDQVIE
+193 DVSYDQVIE

-217 TIDSTDDGSDL
+217 TIDSSDDGNDL
-228 QISDIIGDEDPT
+228 QISDIIGDDDPT

-248 YLMRELK
+248 YLVRELK

-268 YINRKTQIK
+268 YINRKTQIA

-293 KKVIRALRQEAQ
+293 KKVIRSLRADAE
-305 KRFGINK
+305 KRMGIDHKK
-312 EESSKKAKKK
+312 ESKKS

>member
-1 MAVKGSKD
+1 MAEEKKTDKKNKIDVDKSETIKQ
-9 NKKSKSQDASL
+9 NEKKSSKKTSKKNEDLKDTALLESSDEKVDKKNEKKRKKQEEI
-20 NVKETY
+20 KEKFIEY
-26 KNISEKTKE
+26 QKTK
-35 IEDELKGE
+35 
-43 KSEADVKEP
+43 
-52 AQKKDS
+52 
-58 KKERRERIKNEFIEF
+58 
-73 QKTGDKKL
+73 DKAL
-81 RDKLIEE
+81 RDELIEE
-88 HMYLADILAK
+88 HMYLAEILAK
-98 KYTGRGIDYEDIYQV
+98 KYTGRGIDYEDIFQV

-165 SKKISVAKNVLSGEL
+165 SKKISVAKNVLAGEL

-193 EVSYDQVIE
+193 DVSYDQVIE

-217 TIDSTDDGSDL
+217 TIDSSDDGNDL
-228 QISDIIGDEDPT
+228 QISDIIGDDDPT

-248 YLMRELK
+248 YLVRELK

-268 YINRKTQIK
+268 YINRKTQIA

-293 KKVIRALRQEAQ
+293 KKVIRSLRADAE
-305 KRFGINK
+305 KRMGVDHKK
-312 EESSKKAKKK
+312 ESKKK

>member
-1 MAVKGSKD
+1 MAEEKKTDKKNKIDVDKSETIKQ
-9 NKKSKSQDASL
+9 NEKKSSKRTRKKNED
-20 NVKETY
+20 VKDTTLSESSEDKKDK
-26 KNISEKTKE
+26 KNEKKRKKQEEIKEKFIEYQKTK
-35 IEDELKGE
+35 
-43 KSEADVKEP
+43 
-52 AQKKDS
+52 
-58 KKERRERIKNEFIEF
+58 
-73 QKTGDKKL
+73 DKAL
-81 RDKLIEE
+81 RDELIEE
-88 HMYLADILAK
+88 HMYLAEILAK
-98 KYTGRGIDYEDIYQV
+98 KYTGRGIDYEDIFQV

-165 SKKISVAKNVLSGEL
+165 SKKISVAKNVLAGEL

-193 EVSYDQVIE
+193 DVSYDQVIE

-217 TIDSTDDGSDL
+217 TIDSSDDGNDL
-228 QISDIIGDEDPT
+228 QISDIIGDDDPT

-248 YLMRELK
+248 YLVRELK

-268 YINRKTQIK
+268 YINRKTQIA

-293 KKVIRALRQEAQ
+293 KKVIRSLRADAE
-305 KRFGINK
+305 KRMGIDHKK
-312 EESSKKAKKK
+312 ESKKS

>member
-1 MAVKGSKD
+1 MAEEKKTDKKNKIDVDKSETIKQ
-9 NKKSKSQDASL
+9 NEKKSSK
-20 NVKETY
+20 KT
-26 KNISEKTKE
+26 SEKN
-35 IEDELKGE
+35 EDLKDTALLESSDE
-43 KSEADVKEP
+43 KVDK
-52 AQKKDS
+52 
-58 KKERRERIKNEFIEF
+58 KNEKKRKKQEEIKEKFIEY
-73 QKTGDKKL
+73 QKTKDKAL
-81 RDKLIEE
+81 RDELIEE
-88 HMYLADILAK
+88 HMYLAEILAK
-98 KYTGRGIDYEDIYQV
+98 KYTGRGIDYEDIFQV

-165 SKKISVAKNVLSGEL
+165 SKKISVAKNVLAGEL

-193 EVSYDQVIE
+193 DVSYDQVIE

-217 TIDSTDDGSDL
+217 TIDSSDGGNDL
-228 QISDIIGDEDPT
+228 QISDIIGDDDPT

-248 YLMRELK
+248 YLVRELK

-268 YINRKTQIK
+268 YINRKTQIA

-293 KKVIRALRQEAQ
+293 KKVIRSLRADAE
-305 KRFGINK
+305 KRMGVDHKK
-312 EESSKKAKKK
+312 ESKKK